1 VAAVLKRCSCPRTR
15 WRSCKHPWIVRYRAA
30 GGRSGRQR
38 QRSFGQNKRE
48 ADDFALKV
56 EHDKRAS
63 VFVDPKEG
71 ETLFKT
77 YADGWLRQRIIADS
91 SSDTYG
97 SVLRTHVYPAFGGKK
112 LSTVRRQ
119 DIKDL
124 VASMC
129 ANGIGASRVHTAHL
143 VINAIF
149 NEAVRDKRIAE
160 SPCVQIELPDVSS
173 AKDFVA
179 PTHAQV
185 ESLAAGL
192 PGDWAATVW
201 IMHGCGLRIG
211 EALALNIQCRIG
223 DGKTLRVTEQVN
235 PTAQLRPL
243 KFRKV
248 GEYRDLPLPQY
259 VSDAIDKHL
268 ADYGA
273 TQDGYL
279 FRGRKKKL
287 VTRNTY
293 REHFVAAVKATGLP
307 DGFVP
312 HSLRHY
318 FASLALSRGIPI
330 TDVSRWLGHKSIEVT
345 YRIYGHLVPGSWERA
360 RDVLDAAYRDGQ
372 AG

>member
-15 WRSCKHPWIVRYRAA
+15 WRSCRHPWVVRYRTP

-38 QRSFGQNKRE
+38 ERSFGQDKRE
-48 ADDFALKV
+48 AEDFALKV
-56 EHDKRAS
+56 EHDKRAR

-71 ETLFKT
+71 ETLFRT
-77 YADGWLRQRIIADS
+77 YAEEWLGHRIIADS
-91 SSDTYG
+91 SSETYA
-97 SVLRTHVYPAFGGKK
+97 SVLRTHIYPAFGGKK
-112 LSTVRRQ
+112 LNTVRRQ
-119 DIKDL
+119 DIKNL
-124 VASMC
+124 VAAMR
-129 ANGIGASRVHTAHL
+129 ADGIGASRVHTAHL

-149 NEAVRDKRIAE
+149 NEAVRDGKLAE
-160 SPCVQIELPDVSS
+160 SPCVDIELPDVTS

-185 ESLAAGL
+185 EALAAGL
-192 PGDWAATVW
+192 PGDWEATVW
-201 IMHGCGLRIG
+201 IMQGCGLRIG
-211 EALALNIQCRIG
+211 EALALNTRCRVG
-223 DGKTLRVTEQVN
+223 DGKTLRITEQVN

-248 GEYRDLPLPQY
+248 GEYRDIPLPRY
-259 VSDAIDKHL
+259 VADAIDKHL
-268 ADYGA
+268 ADHGA
-273 TQDGYL
+273 CQDGYL

-293 REHFVAAVKATGLP
+293 REHFTTAVKAAGLP

-330 TDVSRWLGHKSIEVT
+330 TDV
-345 YRIYGHLVPGSWERA
+345 
-360 RDVLDAAYRDGQ
+360 
-372 AG
+372 

>member
-1 VAAVLKRCSCPRTR
+1 MAAVLKRCTCPQTR

-38 QRSFGQNKRE
+38 EKSFGQNKRE
-48 ADDFALKV
+48 AEDFALKV

-71 ETLFKT
+71 DTLFRA
-77 YADGWLRQRIIADS
+77 YADNWLRQRIIADS

-97 SVLRTHVYPAFGGKK
+97 SVLRTHIYPAFGGKK
-112 LSTVRRQ
+112 LNTVRRQ
-119 DIKDL
+119 DIKNL
-124 VASMC
+124 VAAMR

-149 NEAVRDKRIAE
+149 NEAVRDKKLPG
-160 SPCVQIELPDVSS
+160 SPCVEIELPDVTSE
-173 AKDFVA
+173 KDFVA

-185 ESLAAGL
+185 EALAAGL

-211 EALALNIQCRIG
+211 EALALNTRCRIG
-223 DGKTLRVTEQVN
+223 DGKTLRITEQVN

-248 GEYRDLPLPQY
+248 GEYRDIPLPRY
-259 VSDAIDKHL
+259 VCDAIDKHL
-268 ADYGA
+268 ADHGA

-279 FRGRKKKL
+279 FPGRKKKL

-293 REHFVAAVKATGLP
+293 
-307 DGFVP
+307 
-312 HSLRHY
+312 
-318 FASLALSRGIPI
+318 
-330 TDVSRWLGHKSIEVT
+330 
-345 YRIYGHLVPGSWERA
+345 
-360 RDVLDAAYRDGQ
+360 
-372 AG
+372 